1 MNLLPFF
8 SFFFFFFFYKLRTS
22 ENTSWK
28 ERISGYRAACW
39 LIGKDVGKEGRA
51 GLPSSLWQAGSYSL
65 SACQQGSL
73 VSFPPTSR
81 PLLPSCLSESLPSW
95 APRTVMETERE
106 GSCLARPRGQLA
118 QPLLLAT
125 TLTTVCQNQR
135 HKQGQRSQPMAW
147 LVFDKGQGY

>member
-8 SFFFFFFFYKLRTS
+8 FFFTKHKLVKHILEGESQRWQGGTQPD
-22 ENTSWK
+22 
-28 ERISGYRAACW
+28 GQGH
-39 LIGKDVGKEGRA
+39 GKAGRA

-65 SACQQGSL
+65 SVCQQGSL
-73 VSFPPTSR
+73 VAFPPTSR

-95 APRTVMETERE
+95 APQTVMETE
-106 GSCLARPRGQLA
+106 GRGPPGQTPGTA
-118 QPLLLAT
+118 GPAIVCWAT

-147 LVFDKGQGY
+147 LAFDKGQGY